1 MTLDPSRL
9 STIALTGECSAEEA
23 GELASMVLRMLQPR
37 ARTGDR
43 ATSHTAADSVLRM
56 TDKRQAVLRC
66 FQVYGPQTDEGLV
79 SNYTVWVP
87 CSGHPEQSESGLRTR
102 RAELVR
108 MGLLRDSGR
117 TATLASGR
125 QGTVWEVVA

>member
-1 MTLDPSRL
+1 MTLDPSRV

-43 ATSHTAADSVLRM
+43 ATSHTAADSVLRLTRKRATVLDCLRMFPM
-56 TDKRQAVLRC
+56 TDEVLVASYSRLR
-66 FQVYGPQTDEGLV
+66 GDKG
-79 SNYTVWVP
+79 W
-87 CSGHPEQSESGLRTR
+87 PEQSASGLRTR

-125 QGTVWEVVA
+125 QGTVWEVVT